1 MAKTQELKTR
11 GAPAAIGPY
20 SQGVKTVNSGGLVF
34 VSGQIAL
41 EPESGELVD
50 GGIVPETQRVL
61 ENLNA
66 VLEAAGASLAD
77 VVKTTVYMKDLSEFG
92 RMNEVYGRFF
102 KPPYPARAT
111 VEVKGLPKGAAVE
124 IDATALVG
132 KG

>member
-1 MAKTQELKTR
+1 MAKTQELKTP

-20 SQGVKTVNSGGLVF
+20 SQGVNSGGLVF

-41 EPESGELVD
+41 EPESGELVN
-50 GGIVPETQRVL
+50 GGIEPETRRVL
-61 ENLNA
+61 ENLKA

-77 VVKTTVYMKDLSEFG
+77 VVKTTVYMKDLSEFD

-111 VEVKGLPKGAAVE
+111 VEVKGLPKGAGVE